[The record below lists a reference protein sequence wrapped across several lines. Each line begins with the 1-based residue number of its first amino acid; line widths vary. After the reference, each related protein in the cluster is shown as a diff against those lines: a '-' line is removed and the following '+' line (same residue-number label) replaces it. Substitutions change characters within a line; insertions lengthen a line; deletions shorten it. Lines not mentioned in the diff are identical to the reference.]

1 MRNILKNRLFFL
13 LLFINFIQAQEFQ
26 GRAIYISKSLN
37 NVVFDTKAMSDEKA
51 KELNEK
57 INKMFE
63 KTFILN
69 FNKKNLY
76 ISKNKNLKKRALAEV
91 HLHLN

>member
-1 MRNILKNRLFFL
+1 MKNLILLFL
-13 LLFINFIQAQEFQ
+13 LISTVSFSQEFQ

-69 FNKKNLY
+69 FNKTESLY
-76 ISKNKNLKKRALAEV
+76 QEE
-91 HLHLN
+91 